1 MQALNEPPEHCH
13 LEIGN
18 PNQTRPRP
26 EIEFDSN
33 EKEIIDSEIAHLLEL
48 GVIEPAVHSPAEY
61 ISTIFVR
68 IKKSGKYRMNL
79 NLKGLNKHIEKHHY
93 KMDTLRSA
101 VRLMTPN
108 CFMASID
115 LKDAYYVV
123 SIAEEHRKYLR
134 FYWQGCLYQY
144 TSMPN
149 GLSSAPRC
157 FTKLLKP
164 VYSTLR
170 QYGHLNVGYTDD
182 SYLQGSDTK
191 ECLLNIS
198 DTLTLFTRL
207 GFVINFD
214 KSCLKPAQQITFLGF
229 VLDSVAMTIALTDD
243 KKAKVKATC
252 RALLPK
258 PNTTIIELAQ
268 LVGMLVSELLKM
280 LIAIPFVL
288 PKQEDL
294 LSLSH
299 SPRTL
304 HPLRRK
310 LTMLASL
317 SGNPSRIEEFQIQL
331 LSSSWPPVEMEQTIQ
346 YLHYKVANIL

>member
-1 MQALNEPPEHCH
+1 MKTAGQIDGQVSFTAGQFARCQALNEPPEHCH

-18 PNQTRPRP
+18 PNQTGPRP

-48 GVIEPAVHSPAEY
+48 GVIEPAVHSPGEY

-68 IKKSGKYRMNL
+68 KKKSGKYCMIL
-79 NLKGLNKHIEKHHY
+79 NLKGLNKHIEKHDY

-115 LKDAYYVV
+115 LKDAYYIV

-164 VYSTLR
+164 VYPTLR
-170 QYGHLNVGYTDD
+170 QYGHLNVGYIDD
-182 SYLQGSDTK
+182 PYLQGIDNK

-198 DTLTLFTRL
+198 DTQTLFTRL
-207 GFVINFD
+207 GFVINLE
-214 KSCLKPAQQITFLGF
+214 KSCLIPAQQITF
-229 VLDSVAMTIALTDD
+229 
-243 KKAKVKATC
+243 
-252 RALLPK
+252 
-258 PNTTIIELAQ
+258 
-268 LVGMLVSELLKM
+268 
-280 LIAIPFVL
+280 
-288 PKQEDL
+288 
-294 LSLSH
+294 
-299 SPRTL
+299 
-304 HPLRRK
+304 
-310 LTMLASL
+310 
-317 SGNPSRIEEFQIQL
+317 
-331 LSSSWPPVEMEQTIQ
+331 
-346 YLHYKVANIL
+346 